1 MTKLTKTLLALA
13 VAGIGSG
20 LLFVTGAIPVQ
31 DNVFWYVTLPAGA
44 ICFGLFLISL
54 ALQKVTAQF
63 DEDERLALARV
74 SKQDSECS
82 AEGGTCGCV
91 SKVSGPALASAQ

>member
-1 MTKLTKTLLALA
+1 MTRITKTLLGLA
-13 VAGIGSG
+13 VTGIGSG
-20 LLFVTGAIPVQ
+20 LLFVTGAITVQ

-54 ALQKVTAQF
+54 ALQKATAEFNEEQ
-63 DEDERLALARV
+63 RLALTQA

-82 AEGGTCGCV
+82 AKEGACACAN
-91 SKVSGPALASAQ
+91 KVSRPALASAH

>member
-1 MTKLTKTLLALA
+1 MTKLTKTLLGLA

-20 LLFVTGAIPVQ
+20 LLFVTGAINVQ

-54 ALQKVTAQF
+54 ALQKATAQF
-63 DEDERLALARV
+63 NEDERLALARL
-74 SKQDSECS
+74 SKQDPDCQSKE
-82 AEGGTCGCV
+82 GTCAGAN
-91 SKVSGPALASAQ
+91 KVSSPALASAH